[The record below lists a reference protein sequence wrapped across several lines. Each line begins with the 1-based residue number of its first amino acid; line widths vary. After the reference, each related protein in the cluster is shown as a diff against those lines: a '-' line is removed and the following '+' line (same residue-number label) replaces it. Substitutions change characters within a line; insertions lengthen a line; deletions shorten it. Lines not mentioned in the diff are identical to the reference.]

1 MRTPLQFV
9 LDFLTG
15 GDPIPAPDTPGLD
28 TPAPDIPAPDGS
40 ASPKVTAAVSP
51 APAAP
56 PAPKGASAP
65 DALRPEAVPVAQ
77 PGYAHPTANRHAVL
91 QGFAVAYLFERS
103 RRRSIGFLIGAE
115 GLVVRAPSW
124 VTLREVD
131 AAVQEKSSWIVAKL
145 QQSRER
151 QSAHVQQAID
161 WTHGADI
168 PYLGGT
174 VRLCVVARGAAS
186 PPLADTVQELRLNL
200 PPGASAQQVREAA
213 EVWFKK
219 KAKPLFEQRL
229 SHFAPQLGVQ
239 WQKLSLS
246 SARTRWGS
254 ARSDGHIR
262 LNWRLIHLPLAQ
274 IDYVVVHELA
284 HLREMNHG
292 PRFWDTVGG
301 VMPDYRTRRQ
311 QLRQAAMG
319 VPED

>member
-9 LDFLTG
+9 LDFFTG
-15 GDPIPAPDTPGLD
+15 GDPEPPSALVAQ
-28 TPAPDIPAPDGS
+28 TPAAVP
-40 ASPKVTAAVSP
+40 ASPAQGLGFTHP
-51 APAAP
+51 A
-56 PAPKGASAP
+56 
-65 DALRPEAVPVAQ
+65 
-77 PGYAHPTANRHAVL
+77 ANRHVQL
-91 QGFAVAYLFERS
+91 QGMTVSYRFERA
-103 RRRSIGFLIGAE
+103 RRRSIGFLVGPE

-131 AAVQEKSSWIVAKL
+131 AAVQEKASWIVTKL
-145 QQSRER
+145 QQFRQR
-151 QSAHVQQAID
+151 QSEHLQQAID

-168 PYLGGT
+168 PYLGST
-174 VRLCVVARGAAS
+174 VRLCVLERGAL
-186 PPLADTVQELRLNL
+186 PPLASDGAQELSLSL

-219 KAKPLFEQRL
+219 KARPLFEERL
-229 SHFAPQLGVQ
+229 AHFAPLLGVQ
-239 WQKLSLS
+239 WKKLSLS

-262 LNWRLIHLPLAQ
+262 LNWRLIHLPLTQ

-301 VMPDYRTRRQ
+301 VMPDYRERRQ
-311 QLRQAAMG
+311 QLRQSALG
-319 VPED
+319 TPED